1 MIAEYINTHQAE
13 FWIILGFIFLAVEVS
28 TGMVTG
34 ILLFGSIGA
43 IITGL
48 LMLAGILTETWDV
61 GIAST
66 AICAGIVTVLLW
78 KPLKKMQDGEI
89 PDKDNSSDLVGYK
102 FMLDQDITLLSPGK
116 TRYSGIEW
124 KVEIYKDADTDEIKA
139 GQEVEV
145 CSVDVGKF
153 RVKPSSD

>member
-13 FWIILGFIFLAVEVS
+13 FWIILGFILLAVEVS

-43 IITGL
+43 VITGL
-48 LMLAGILTETWDV
+48 LMLAGILTEAWDV

-66 AICAGIVTVLLW
+66 AICAGIVTVVLW

-89 PDKDNSSDLVGYK
+89 PEKDNSSDLVGYE
-102 FMLDQDITLLSPGK
+102 FVLEQNITNISPGK
-116 TRYSGIEW
+116 IRYSGIDW
-124 KVEIYKDADTDEIKA
+124 KVEIYKDAGVDEIKA
-139 GQEVEV
+139 GQQVEV

-153 RVKPSSD
+153 RVKPV

>member
-13 FWIILGFIFLAVEVS
+13 FWIILGFIMLAVEVS

-48 LMLAGILTETWDV
+48 LMLAGILTEAWDI

-66 AICAGIVTVLLW
+66 AICAGLVTIALW
-78 KPLKKMQDGEI
+78 KPLKKMQDGAI
-89 PDKDNSSDLVGYK
+89 PAKDNSSDLVGHE
-102 FMLDQDITLLSPGK
+102 FTLEQDISMSSPGK

-124 KVEIYKDADTDEIKA
+124 KVEIYKEAGVEEIKA
-139 GQEVEV
+139 GQQVAV
-145 CSVDVGKF
+145 CSVEVGKF
-153 RVKPSSD
+153 RVKPL